1 MTQYVDVAP
10 GSRPPSH
17 VAWCPDTSRPAHG
30 EIDIIVV
37 DTAHRG
43 AGIGTALME
52 HAMSQMRA
60 DGMGFV
66 ELGTGGDDFHAPA
79 RQLYESLG
87 FYAIPT
93 AAYLRSL

>member
-30 EIDIIVV
+30 EIDIIAV

-79 RQLYESLG
+79 RRLYESLG
-87 FYAIPT
+87 FYALPT